1 MSFRNDVLPLKNGLF
16 RLALRITLNRE
27 EAEDVVQDTMVRV
40 WSRRA
45 TWDRI
50 ENIQAFC
57 YTICRNLALDRMK
70 SPTRRSQSLDTAA
83 GADSYRAADDPTLQA
98 EQRDKIAAVRKV
110 MSTLPEKQRTAMHLR
125 DFEQMSYKEIATILD
140 ISEDQVKVNIFR
152 ARQTVK
158 KIFSQAEQYGL

>member
-1 MSFRNDVLPLKNGLF
+1 MSFRKDVLPLKNGLF

-70 SPTRRSQSLDTAA
+70 SPARRSQPLDTAA
-83 GADSYRAADDPTLQA
+83 GADSYRAADDPTLQT